1 MTHEDELIALVAGN
15 PAYPIMLE
23 RLDREFERRAR
34 ILTQQILMAEGP
46 VDQRMVDHERGFIAG
61 AQWFLRE
68 IARKN
73 HQLIGG
79 LEEQIEEEVS
89 V

>member
-1 MTHEDELIALVAGN
+1 MRHEDELVALVADN

-23 RLDREFERRAR
+23 RLDEEFDRRAR
-34 ILTQQILMAEGP
+34 VLTQQILLAEGP

-68 IARKN
+68 IAKKN
-73 HQLIGG
+73 HQLMAE
-79 LEEQIEEEVS
+79 LEEELEEEVS